1 MRWTG
6 TPVRLYPRHGAGRAL
21 TSLVSNAAVCLAPR
35 CSESGVS
42 QCLLG
47 GSGRPPIPGSCFLLA
62 SQSEP
67 RVLLVPVWNSEGRPK
82 EVAAKGG
89 GGCESGGLRRGCERP
104 LLSGRSDTQSSPGLS
119 RAAGGPSPTLRG
131 GRSGTN
137 HSAVCGDCA
146 LAAQLHPQLGNK
158 NLEWEALA
166 LPLKGS
172 ASGGLVGGGCQE
184 SLRVRETMRK
194 KDGGAQRSTDG
205 LGAVRAE

>member
-1 MRWTG
+1 MKGWGPPAPLPCLRYHPGMAHVRWTG

-89 GGCESGGLRRGCERP
+89 GGCESEVYGGAVKDPFCQGGQTLSH
-104 LLSGRSDTQSSPGLS
+104 LLACLGPQGDQVQHCGVAGQAQTTRQCAVTVPWPPSSTRSWEIRTWSGRLL
-119 RAAGGPSPTLRG
+119 PSP
-131 GRSGTN
+131 
-137 HSAVCGDCA
+137 
-146 LAAQLHPQLGNK
+146 
-158 NLEWEALA
+158 
-166 LPLKGS
+166 
-172 ASGGLVGGGCQE
+172 
-184 SLRVRETMRK
+184 
-194 KDGGAQRSTDG
+194 
-205 LGAVRAE
+205 